1 MEEMMEKKKLNVA
14 SNHVDLTSLAVQ
26 VYILGHSVKADELK
40 ELEEGL
46 DEFQIRW
53 AYCCAGISAGRIDEL
68 MTQKSACVPT

>member
-1 MEEMMEKKKLNVA
+1 MEKKKLNVA

-26 VYILGHSVKADELK
+26 VYILGHSEKADELK

-53 AYCCAGISAGRIDEL
+53 AYCCARWA
-68 MTQKSACVPT
+68 